1 LISQGQT
8 KGPDPLSADEPAR
21 VVGPEL
27 TDEEKKDMVIR
38 AYKKLKESF
47 EEFAKPDGGKNTP
60 AKTCRDLKA
69 AHPDKDTGEYW
80 IDPNGADPKD
90 SIMVFCNMETLQ
102 TCVESKP
109 GTSPE
114 FSIANEVGEGWL
126 SKKEDGPYNINY
138 KADSNQLSFLQ
149 LLSGRAAQTI
159 TFHCKNT
166 VAFRNPRGNTRSA
179 LSLMSWNDLEI
190 KKGGKFKYEVVED
203 GCKERAKTWAKSVFT
218 VDTSKPTRLPIVDIR
233 VKDIGKARQAFKVEV
248 GRVCFS

>member
-1 LISQGQT
+1 M
-8 KGPDPLSADEPAR
+8 
-21 VVGPEL
+21 VGPEL

-114 FSIANEVGEGWL
+114 FSIANEVGEVSL
-126 SKKEDGPYNINY
+126 QNVKIKD
-138 KADSNQLSFLQ
+138 QL
-149 LLSGRAAQTI
+149 
-159 TFHCKNT
+159 C
-166 VAFRNPRGNTRSA
+166 
-179 LSLMSWNDLEI
+179 
-190 KKGGKFKYEVVED
+190 
-203 GCKERAKTWAKSVFT
+203 
-218 VDTSKPTRLPIVDIR
+218 
-233 VKDIGKARQAFKVEV
+233 
-248 GRVCFS
+248 